1 MAVDLHYGKPSSRRP
16 NACHHLNDHSAKNV
30 SQQGII
36 TICLGI
42 MGYIFIVDFPDRST
56 QPQLVTRRP
65 FLTPSEAAI
74 IKAHGV

>member
-1 MAVDLHYGKPSSRRP
+1 
-16 NACHHLNDHSAKNV
+16 
-30 SQQGII
+30 
-36 TICLGI
+36 

-74 IKAHGV
+74 IKARIDRDRGDAVVDSLNLHKVLHHLRDWKLWEWAWLYLLNNVVTSY